1 MARKHVVSVLAGS
14 LLTFG
19 AFSVTGAAFAEVPAN
34 IAKAVADPSRPAA
47 DTARDAAR
55 HPGEILAMAE
65 LKPGQTVVDYVMG
78 GGYFTRIISGAVGP
92 NGVVYAY
99 QPAEFI
105 KFMPKYGED
114 QKTVTAALA
123 NSKALDGPM
132 TALDLPDNVDAV
144 ITVQNYHD
152 MHLKP
157 FPVDTAAKANAEIF
171 KSLKPGGVF
180 LVVDHAALAGATTAP
195 DALHRIDIA
204 QVKTEVEAAGFKLEA
219 ESPLLADKADTH
231 TVSVFDPSIRGKTDQ
246 FILKFRK
253 PK

>member
-14 LLTFG
+14 LLAFG
-19 AFSVTGAAFAEVPAN
+19 ALSVSGSAFAQVPAN
-34 IAKAVADPSRPAA
+34 IAKAVADPARPAA
-47 DTARDAAR
+47 DSARDAAR

-78 GGYFTRIISGAVGP
+78 GGYFTRIISGSVGP
-92 NGVVYAY
+92 NGTVYAY

-123 NSKALDGPM
+123 NSKALNGPM

-204 QVKTEVEAAGFKLEA
+204 QVKSEVEAAGFKLESQSA
-219 ESPLLADKADTH
+219 LLADKADPH
-231 TVSVFDPSIRGKTDQ
+231 TASVFDPSIRGKTDQ

>member
-1 MARKHVVSVLAGS
+1 MARKHLVSVLAGV
-14 LLTFG
+14 LAIGAFG
-19 AFSVTGAAFAEVPAN
+19 ASGGAFAQVPAN
-34 IAKAVADPSRPAA
+34 IEKALADPSRPAA

-55 HPGEILAMAE
+55 HPGEILALAE
-65 LKPGQTVVDYVMG
+65 VKPGDTVIDYIMG
-78 GGYFTRIISGAVGP
+78 GGYFTRILSAAVGP
-92 NGVVYAY
+92 KGVVYAY

-105 KFMPKYGED
+105 KFKAQYGED
-114 QKTVTAALA
+114 QKTVAAALA
-123 NSKALDGPM
+123 NVKPLNGPM
-132 TALDLPDNVDAV
+132 TALDLPDGADVA

-152 MHLKP
+152 QHLKP

-180 LVVDHAALAGATTAP
+180 LVIDHAALPGATTAP

-204 QVKTEVEAAGFKLEA
+204 QVKSEVEAAGFKLEA
-219 ESPLLADKADTH
+219 ESPLLASAADPH
-231 TVSVFDPSIRGKTDQ
+231 TASVFDPGIRGKTDQ

>member
-1 MARKHVVSVLAGS
+1 MARKHLVSVLA
-14 LLTFG
+14 LL
-19 AFSVTGAAFAEVPAN
+19 ALSVSGAAFAQVPAN
-34 IAKAVADPSRPAA
+34 IAKALADPSRPAA
-47 DTARDAAR
+47 DSARDAAR
-55 HPGEILAMAE
+55 HPGEILALAE
-65 LKPGQTVVDYVMG
+65 IKPGATVVDYVMG
-78 GGYFTRIISGAVGP
+78 GGYFTRILSGAVGP
-92 NGVVYAY
+92 KGTVYAF

-105 KFMPKYGED
+105 KFKAQYGED
-114 QKTVTAALA
+114 QKTTVAALPNA
-123 NSKALDGPM
+123 KALTGPM

-180 LVVDHAALAGATTAP
+180 LVVDHAAVAGSGIGAA
-195 DALHRIDIA
+195 DSLHRIDVA
-204 QVKTEVEAAGFKLEA
+204 AVKSEVEAAGFKLEA
-219 ESPLLADKADTH
+219 ESPLLASAADPH
-231 TVSVFDPSIRGKTDQ
+231 TASVFDPSIRGKTDQ

>member
-1 MARKHVVSVLAGS
+1 MARKHVVSILA
-14 LLTFG
+14 LMAFG
-19 AFSVTGAAFAEVPAN
+19 VGGAAFAQVPAN
-34 IAKAVADPSRPAA
+34 IAKALADPARPAA

-55 HPGEILAMAE
+55 HPGEILALAE
-65 LKPGQTVVDYVMG
+65 VKPGDTVVDYIMG
-78 GGYFTRIISGAVGP
+78 GGYFTRILSGAVGP
-92 NGVVYAY
+92 KGVVYAF

-105 KFMPKYGED
+105 SFKAQYGED
-114 QKTVTAALA
+114 QKTTVAALSNA
-123 NSKALDGPM
+123 KAVNGPM

-152 MHLKP
+152 QHLKP
-157 FPVDTAAKANAEIF
+157 FPADTAAKANAEIF

-180 LVVDHAALAGATTAP
+180 LVIDHAALPGATTAP

-204 QVKTEVEAAGFKLEA
+204 QVKSEVEAAGFKLEA
-219 ESPLLADKADTH
+219 ESPLLASSADPH
-231 TVSVFDPSIRGKTDQ
+231 TASVFDPSIRGKTDQ

>member
-1 MARKHVVSVLAGS
+1 MVRKHVVSVLAA
-14 LLTFG
+14 L
-19 AFSVTGAAFAEVPAN
+19 AFSAGGAAFAEVPAN
-34 IAKAVADPSRPAA
+34 ITKALADPSRPAA

-55 HPGEILAMAE
+55 HPGEILALAE
-65 LKPGQTVVDYVMG
+65 IKPGATVVDYVMG

-92 NGVVYAY
+92 NGTVYAY

-105 KFMPKYGED
+105 KFMAKYGED
-114 QKTVTAALA
+114 QKTVAAALS
-123 NSKALDGPM
+123 NVKPLNGPM
-132 TALDLPDNVDAV
+132 VGLDLPDNVDAV

-157 FPVDTAAKANAEIF
+157 FPTDTAAKANAEIF

-180 LVVDHAALAGATTAP
+180 LVIDHAALPGATTAP

-204 QVKTEVEAAGFKLEA
+204 QVKTEVEAAGFKLES